1 MLSLY
6 AALLTHNKLQERDHV
21 STQHVWE
28 RTQPPLLKNNLA
40 FLVQWLERFTS
51 TQFAMKRS
59 PVQFG

>member
-1 MLSLY
+1 
-6 AALLTHNKLQERDHV
+6 
-21 STQHVWE
+21 
-28 RTQPPLLKNNLA
+28 LKNNLA